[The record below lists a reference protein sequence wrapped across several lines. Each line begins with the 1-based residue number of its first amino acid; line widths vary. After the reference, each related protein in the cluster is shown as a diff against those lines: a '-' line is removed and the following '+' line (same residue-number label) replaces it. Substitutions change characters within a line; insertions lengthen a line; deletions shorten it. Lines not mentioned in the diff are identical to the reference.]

1 MGPFLPVALLPV
13 LNRQSC
19 KTNRKEEGV
28 EKTGVP
34 GGIKRLGGG
43 RNFHELKVC
52 TPGSSADGS

>member
-43 RNFHELKVC
+43 RNFHE
-52 TPGSSADGS
+52 